1 MLKGSFVALVTPF
14 KNNDIDYNALE
25 ILIDFHIKNGTD
37 GILLMG
43 TTGESPNIASDE
55 RDRLLQFC
63 IQKIDKRTKIM
74 VGTGTNNYHQTVSL
88 TKKAE
93 KLGVDYAL
101 VITPYYVKP
110 TQKSLYEYFKLI
122 AEQVKIPIVIYN
134 VPGRTGVNMNSDT
147 TIKLANECKNI
158 VGIKEATGDILQA
171 SRIIKETNKNFS
183 VMSGEDALNLP
194 LYAVGCKGTISVTA
208 NIIPDKVH
216 KLWALCM
223 DNKWN
228 EARKLHEEILELNNI
243 MFIETNPIPAK
254 EALAMMGMIDLEI
267 RMPLTLLE
275 EKNRELLRECLVKY
289 KLIKK

>member
-1 MLKGSFVALVTPF
+1 MLKGSYVALVNPF

-25 ILIDFHIKNGTD
+25 KLIEFHIKNGTD

-55 RDRLLQFC
+55 RERLLQFC
-63 IQKIDKRTKIM
+63 IQKIDKRVKIM
-74 VGTGTNNYHQTVSL
+74 VGTGTNNYHQTLSL

-93 KLGVDYAL
+93 NLGVDYAL
-101 VITPYYVKP
+101 VITPYYIKP

-122 AEQVKIPIVIYN
+122 ADQVKIPIVIYN
-134 VPGRTGVNMNSDT
+134 VPGRTGVNMNSET
-147 TIKLANECKNI
+147 TIKLAKDCKNI

-171 SRIIKETNKNFS
+171 SRIVMGTDKNFS

-194 LYAVGCKGTISVTA
+194 LYSVGCKGTISVTA

-216 KLWALCM
+216 RLWALCM

-228 EARKLHEEILELNNI
+228 EARKLHEEILDLNSI
-243 MFIETNPIPAK
+243 MFIETNPIPVK
-254 EALAMMGMIDLEI
+254 EALAMIGMIDLEI

-275 EKNRELLRECLVKY
+275 EKNRDLLKETLKRY

>member
-1 MLKGSFVALVTPF
+1 MLKGSYVALVTPF

-25 ILIDFHIKNGTD
+25 KLIEFHIKNGTD

-55 RDRLLQFC
+55 RERLLQFC
-63 IQKIDKRTKIM
+63 IQKIDKRVKIM
-74 VGTGTNNYHQTVSL
+74 VGSGTNNYHQTLSL

-93 KLGVDYAL
+93 NLGVDYAL

-110 TQKSLYEYFKLI
+110 TQKSLYEYFNLI
-122 AEQVKIPIVIYN
+122 ADQVKIPIVIYN
-134 VPGRTGVNMNSDT
+134 VPGRTGVNMNSET
-147 TIKLANECKNI
+147 TIKLAKDCKNI

-171 SRIIKETNKNFS
+171 SRIVMGTDKNFS

-194 LYAVGCKGTISVTA
+194 LYSVGCKGTISVTA

-216 KLWALCM
+216 RLWALCM

-228 EARKLHEEILELNNI
+228 EARKLHEEILDLNSI
-243 MFIETNPIPAK
+243 MFIESNPIPVK

-275 EKNRELLRECLVKY
+275 EKNRDLLRETLKRY

>member
-1 MLKGSFVALVTPF
+1 MLKGSYVALVTPF
-14 KNNDIDYNALE
+14 KNKDIDYNALE
-25 ILIDFHIKNGTD
+25 NLIEFHINNGTD

-55 RDRLLQFC
+55 RERLLQFC
-63 IQKIDKRTKIM
+63 IQKIDKRVKVM
-74 VGTGTNNYHQTVSL
+74 VGTGTNNYHQTLSL
-88 TKKAE
+88 TKKAM

-101 VITPYYVKP
+101 VITPYYIKP
-110 TQKSLYEYFKLI
+110 TQKSLYEYFKTI
-122 AEQVKIPIVIYN
+122 AEQVDIPIVIYN

-147 TIKLANECKNI
+147 TIKLAKECKNI

-171 SRIIKETNKNFS
+171 SRIVMGTDKNFS

-194 LYAVGCKGTISVTA
+194 LYSVGCKGTISVTA

-216 KLWALCM
+216 RLWALCM

-228 EARKLHEEILELNNI
+228 EARKLHEEILELNNM
-243 MFIETNPIPAK
+243 MFIETNPIPVK

-275 EKNRELLRECLVKY
+275 EKNRDLLKETLKKY

>member
-25 ILIDFHIKNGTD
+25 TLIDFHIENGTD

-63 IQKIDKRTKIM
+63 IQKIDKRVEIM

-110 TQKSLYEYFKLI
+110 TQKSLYEYFKAI

-134 VPGRTGVNMNSDT
+134 VPGRTGVNINSDT
-147 TIKLANECKNI
+147 TIKLANEFKHI

-171 SRIIKETNKNFS
+171 SRIVIGTDKNFS

-194 LYAVGCKGTISVTA
+194 LYAVGCKGAISVSA

-216 KLWALCM
+216 RLWALCM

-243 MFIETNPIPAK
+243 MFIESNPIPAK

-267 RMPLTLLE
+267 RLPLTLLE
-275 EKNRELLRECLVKY
+275 EKNRQLLKECLIRY